1 MNGVLNMKKLLTL
14 SVSMIGALSLFA
26 GAASA
31 HVTVQPSETQQGK
44 YEVFT
49 VKVPSENETVPTT
62 KIEVKIPEDVNVT
75 RFEPKP
81 GWNYEIQKDE
91 TDKITSV
98 VWTTEGEGL
107 SPTEFAMFYM
117 SGKVGDEATEIVWK
131 AYQTYKDGSIVEWVG
146 AADAELPASVTIVNP
161 GDGSGHG
168 HGASTSTDKA
178 EEATDSTTEVDAKSD
193 ESNTTLYLSIAA
205 LIAGLLSLVFSFKK
219 RL

>member
-1 MNGVLNMKKLLTL
+1 MNGVLYMKKLLTL
-14 SVSMIGALSLFA
+14 SASMLGAISLFA

-31 HVTVQPSETQQGK
+31 HVTVVPSETAQGK

-81 GWNYEIQKDE
+81 GWTYEIQKDD

-98 VWTTEGEGL
+98 VWSTDGEGL
-107 SPTEFAMFYM
+107 SPTEFAMFNM
-117 SGKVGDEATEIVWK
+117 SGKVGDDATEIVWK
-131 AYQTYKDGSIVEWVG
+131 AYQTYKDGSVVEWVG
-146 AADAELPASVTIVNP
+146 AEDADKPASVTVVNP

-168 HGASTSTDKA
+168 HGTAQTTATD
-178 EEATDSTTEVDAKSD
+178 EEATDNTDEVVSNAKDSK
-193 ESNTTLYLSIAA
+193 TPLYLSIAA
-205 LIAGLLSLVFSFKK
+205 LIAGLLSLVFSLRK
-219 RL
+219 RA